1 MKRVALVIAVIAHI
15 AGCGDRS
22 ASGSPSEEK
31 KSGDVSAASS
41 SSASPPPP
49 KRFASAH
56 ECPKQSYEFSPSGK
70 YRHTRTRLLTQS
82 QGDPKHAAQDAVTK
96 GGKPAVLRGKFSYG
110 AGSKDLED
118 EDVGLFLRTPSCA
131 WLRAGTTTTDGEGM
145 ASFRIEPDK
154 LPEPGVYAFEMV
166 VDGDGSRA
174 PGSLFVV
181 EPGAKAVVFDIDA
194 TLTTSDDEIIDE
206 VLNGKVPSMRPEAAT
221 VAKAY
226 GDAGFVVAY
235 VTGRP
240 YLLTETS
247 RRWLSDNGFPRGLV
261 RTTDSLR
268 ECLPTE
274 EGVGRFKQRAL
285 TELKAGGLDFK
296 VAYGNAVTDICAYQ
310 HIAIDPQRTF
320 IVGPFGGQGC
330 AGSPATRALSGYPEH
345 LADLPKLTLV
355 K

>member
-1 MKRVALVIAVIAHI
+1 MSRAALAIALFASGVA
-15 AGCGDRS
+15 CGEGSERASSQRDKNLGVGSEAAS
-22 ASGSPSEEK
+22 AS
-31 KSGDVSAASS
+31 SA
-41 SSASPPPP
+41 PPPR
-49 KRFASAH
+49 KVFASAKD
-56 ECPKQSYEFSPSGK
+56 CPKEPYDFAATGK
-70 YRHTRTRLLTQS
+70 YRHTRTRLLTQA

-96 GGKPAVLRGKFSYG
+96 GGSPAILRGKFSYG
-110 AGSKDLED
+110 AASKDLED
-118 EDVGLFLRTPSCA
+118 EDIVLFLRTPSCA
-131 WLRAGTTTTDGEGM
+131 WVRAAKTTTDGEGV
-145 ASFRIEPDK
+145 ASFRLEADK
-154 LPEPGVYAFEMV
+154 LPEPGVYSFEMV
-166 VDGDGSRA
+166 VEGDGSRA

-206 VLNGKVPSMRPEAAT
+206 VLNGKVPGVRPEAAT

-226 GDAGFVVAY
+226 GEAGFVIAY

-247 RRWLSDNGFPRGLV
+247 RRWLDDNSFPLGLV
-261 RTTDSLR
+261 RTTDSMR

-274 EGVGRFKQRAL
+274 EGVGRFKQRTL

-330 AGSPATRALSGYPEH
+330 AGSPATRALAGYPEH

>member
-1 MKRVALVIAVIAHI
+1 MIRGALAIALVAPV
-15 AGCGDRS
+15 GCGDS
-22 ASGSPSEEK
+22 AGR
-31 KSGDVSAASS
+31 GSS
-41 SSASPPPP
+41 STEKNHGVDSATSAEPSAQPPR
-49 KRFASAH
+49 KVFASAKD
-56 ECPKQSYEFSPSGK
+56 CPQEPYDFTPSGK

-96 GGKPAVLRGKFSYG
+96 GGSPAVLHGKFSYG
-110 AGSKDLED
+110 AASKDLED
-118 EDVGLFLRTPSCA
+118 EDVVLFLRTPSCA
-131 WLRAGTTTTDGEGM
+131 WVRAGKTTTDGEGV
-145 ASFRIEPDK
+145 ASFRVDADK
-154 LPEPGVYAFEMV
+154 LPEAGMYSFDMV

-194 TLTTSDDEIIDE
+194 TLTNSDDEIIDE

-226 GDAGFVVAY
+226 GDTGFVIAY

-247 RRWLSDNGFPRGLV
+247 RRWLDDNGFPAGLV

-296 VAYGNAVTDICAYQ
+296 IAYGNAVTDICAYQ

-320 IVGPFGGQGC
+320 IIGPFGGQGC
-330 AGSPATRALSGYPEH
+330 AGSPATRALTGYPEH